1 MYGVVIVGSSVVT
14 LGISESAGSESVG
27 KVVSEGPSVVEGS
40 VRVVGRGV
48 GVSFSSTS
56 PPLMVVGPG
65 DRALV

>member
-14 LGISESAGSESVG
+14 LGVSSGSGSVG

-40 VRVVGRGV
+40 VRVVGREV
-48 GVSFSSTS
+48 GVIFSSVS